1 MSTQAAPA
9 RPQAVRRRNAVLRS
23 LASGVAVLT
32 VRSGDRLHGTTVS
45 TLTSVSRKPLI
56 IGVCLRPGSAM
67 ADLVRTEERFVANV
81 LSGEQHAL
89 ARWFANRAR
98 PEGAAQFDEVSWM
111 PGSRSAG
118 GAPLLDGAVAQ
129 LTCRLSSCVP
139 VGDHEVLLGL
149 VTEATA
155 NGGEPLL
162 SYAGALHAPVLYDP
176 AANALPPSALPT
188 AALPTAA
195 LPAPALY
202 DPTGLPPAANA
213 ARPSATAGTPVPSIA
228 AGEEGKYR

>member
-111 PGSRSAG
+111 PARG
-118 GAPLLDGAVAQ
+118 
-129 LTCRLSSCVP
+129 
-139 VGDHEVLLGL
+139 
-149 VTEATA
+149 
-155 NGGEPLL
+155 
-162 SYAGALHAPVLYDP
+162 
-176 AANALPPSALPT
+176 
-188 AALPTAA
+188 
-195 LPAPALY
+195 
-202 DPTGLPPAANA
+202 PPAARPCWT
-213 ARPSATAGTPVPSIA
+213 ARWPS
-228 AGEEGKYR
+228 